1 MPLRKYYNLLGL
13 PNHTGIEQVRK
24 QFRRL
29 AMQYHPDKNPSREAS
44 ELFIQLT
51 EAYEI
56 LIGRK
61 EAPKSALKTPEGRK
75 ATQEERIRE
84 ARKRY
89 MEQQERERIA
99 NERYFQQL
107 FIGVKWKI
115 MRLSAIVGL
124 ILSAL
129 LLVEMILPKHY
140 YRDEITHYYDGKDEY
155 LGKSN
160 EMILKTKRHD
170 EIHLRNPD
178 YTLLGDYTSV
188 YIAYSWLFHLPEQLI
203 SVRETEYVYHDITV
217 SFHQLRFLLIALFLL
232 PLVVVKCKFQSPAYT
247 MIYLISLYTV
257 APILLFFLVSS
268 EHWAHLVTL
277 GFL

>member
-24 QFRRL
+24 QFRKL

-75 ATQEERIRE
+75 STQEERIRE

-129 LLVEMILPKHY
+129 LLIEMILPKHY
-140 YRDEITHYYDGKDEY
+140 YRDEITHYYDGKNEY
-155 LGKSN
+155 VGKSN
-160 EMILKTKRHD
+160 DMILKTKRHD

-188 YIAYSWLFHLPEQLI
+188 YIAYSWVFHLPEQLI

-217 SFHQLRFLLIALFLL
+217 SFHQLRFLLIVLFLL
-232 PLVVVKCKFQSPAYT
+232 PLVVVKFKFQSPAYT